1 MNSLPSPPA
10 TVGADDALANGFG
23 PAQPGSPRASPKHA
37 HRYQYSPLAR
47 VYNVAHEVP
56 AIQRLPGD
64 LRL

>member
-1 MNSLPSPPA
+1 MSSLPSPPA
-10 TVGADDALANGFG
+10 TVGAADERARSL
-23 PAQPGSPRASPKHA
+23 RASPKHA

-64 LRL
+64 LSL

>member
-10 TVGADDALANGFG
+10 TVGAADGLASGFG
-23 PAQPGSPRASPKHA
+23 TAQQGSPRASPNHA
-37 HRYQYSPLAR
+37 HRYQYSPLTR

-64 LRL
+64 LSS

>member
-10 TVGADDALANGFG
+10 TVVAADELAGGLG
-23 PAQPGSPRASPKHA
+23 PAQRGSLRANPKHA
-37 HRYQYSPLAR
+37 HRYQYSPLAP

-64 LRL
+64 LSS